1 VNPRNFEDSTK
12 YGKAGRSDGVIV
24 GRVRLASSRSLGSNC
39 RSPKFWVQDVYPEH
53 GAPEFDSAYPR
64 TRVHKIG

>member
-12 YGKAGRSDGVIV
+12 YGKAGQTDRVIIGR
-24 GRVRLASSRSLGSNC
+24 GRVASSRSLGSNC
-39 RSPKFWVQDVYPEH
+39 RAQKFWVQDVYPEH
-53 GAPEFDSAYPR
+53 GLPEFDSTYPR